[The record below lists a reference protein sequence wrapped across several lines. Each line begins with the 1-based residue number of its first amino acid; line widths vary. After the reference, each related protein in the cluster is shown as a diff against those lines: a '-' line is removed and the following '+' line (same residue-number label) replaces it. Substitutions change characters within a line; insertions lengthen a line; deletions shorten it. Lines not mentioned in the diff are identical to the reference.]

1 MKKYIEEKYQ
11 QLINDME
18 RAYDA
23 TINTLNYHISQLQR
37 TIREQSDE
45 LEQLKGGDKL
55 ADEIAQ
61 ITMDD
66 SNVVTVESCP
76 GCDAVADEL
85 REKVDALNEENARLK
100 KELQGAKISAGRLKA
115 NKTKKKSN
123 RGRYVRKSVVCQ
135 CKDCDTYFE
144 AKSKNAK
151 YCSSCKAKRERDSHR
166 RWAQK
171 NV

>member
-1 MKKYIEEKYQ
+1 MKKYLEEKYQ

-23 TINTLNYHISQLQR
+23 TINTLNYHINQLQR

-55 ADEIAQ
+55 AEEIATLSVEQ
-61 ITMDD
+61 PQ
-66 SNVVTVESCP
+66 VVLNDCP
-76 GCDAVADEL
+76 GCDDVAAEL
-85 REKVDALNEENARLK
+85 REKVDALTEENARLK

-135 CKDCDTYFE
+135 CKDCSTYFE
-144 AKSKNAK
+144 AKSKTAK
-151 YCSSCKAKRERDSHR
+151 YCSSCKAKHERESHR
-166 RWAQK
+166 RWAEK

>member
-1 MKKYIEEKYQ
+1 MKKYLEEKYQ

-45 LEQLKGGDKL
+45 LEKLKGGDKL
-55 ADEIAQ
+55 AEEIATLSVEQPQ
-61 ITMDD
+61 IVLSD
-66 SNVVTVESCP
+66 CP
-76 GCDAVADEL
+76 GCDARIKEL
-85 REKVDALNEENARLK
+85 TEENDRLK

-115 NKTKKKSN
+115 NKAKAKSN
-123 RGRYVRKSVVCQ
+123 RGRYTRKSVVCQ

-144 AKSKNAK
+144 AKSKTAK
-151 YCSSCKAKRERDSHR
+151 YCSGCKAKHERDSRR
-166 RWAQK
+166 RWAEK
-171 NV
+171 NA

>member
-1 MKKYIEEKYQ
+1 MKKYLEEKYQ

-45 LEQLKGGDKL
+45 LEKLKGGDKL
-55 ADEIAQ
+55 AEEIAQ

-76 GCDAVADEL
+76 GCDNVITEL
-85 REKVDALNEENARLK
+85 REENARLK

-115 NKTKKKSN
+115 NKTKKKQSN
-123 RGRYVRKSVVCQ
+123 RGRYTRKSVVCQ

-151 YCSSCKAKRERDSHR
+151 YCSSCKAKHERESHR
-166 RWAQK
+166 RWAEK
-171 NV
+171 NA